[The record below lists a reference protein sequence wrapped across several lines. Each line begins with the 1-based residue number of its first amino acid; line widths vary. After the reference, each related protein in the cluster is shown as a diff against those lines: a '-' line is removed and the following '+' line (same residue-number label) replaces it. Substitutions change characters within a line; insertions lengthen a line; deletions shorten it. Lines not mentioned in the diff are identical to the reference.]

1 MTTSHVTL
9 ADGLFRDPLRIPH
22 TLSALASYWKQK
34 PDLTIGRIIDS
45 VGLTFAQ
52 DPYYLE
58 DEVFLD
64 HFKMNV
70 GKDKADKK
78 EENPDML
85 PVLSALE
92 AFWMQNQDFRLG
104 QIVGNAA
111 TKNNEGVLADLGND
125 EFVGYLQQNEGVWA

>member
-1 MTTSHVTL
+1 MTTSHVIL

-34 PDLTIGRIIDS
+34 PDLTIGRIVES

-52 DPYYLE
+52 DPYNLE

-70 GKDKADKK
+70 GKDKTDK

-85 PVLSALE
+85 PVLAALE

-111 TKNNEGVLADLGND
+111 TKNNDGVFADLSNS
-125 EFVGYLQQNEGVWA
+125 EFVDYLKQNEGGWA

>member
-1 MTTSHVTL
+1 MTTSHALL

-22 TLSALASYWKQK
+22 TLSALASYWKQH
-34 PDLTIGRIIDS
+34 PDLSLGKIIEN

-64 HFKMNV
+64 HFKINKGMN
-70 GKDKADKK
+70 KTDK
-78 EENPDML
+78 EPNPDML

-92 AFWMQNQDFRLG
+92 AFWMQNQDLRLG

-111 TKNNEGVLADLGND
+111 TAKELSPGDLDNQ
-125 EFVGYLQQNEGVWA
+125 EIVTYLQQNEGVWV